1 MRRPSRPLVLA
12 ALALVLLAGSAAWLG
27 LRQAP
32 PSRAGA
38 NAIPVRVVSVARQ
51 DVPRYLSA
59 IGSVLSLHNVEVRP
73 QVEGVLTQVLVKEG
87 QEVKEGDLLATL
99 DDRAIRASL
108 DQARAELG
116 QTQAQLQVANV
127 NLRRYQLLSTDDGV
141 SKQTLDQQQALVN
154 QLQATIKGNQAAI
167 DNATVQLSYTQIR
180 SPVTGRVGIRNVDPG
195 NLVRSSDAQGLFSV
209 TQIDPIAVEFAL
221 PQQQLPTLQ
230 ALLKAA
236 KPAEV
241 EAYMDADGER
251 SLLDKGH
258 LMLIDNQVSANT
270 GTVRVKAEFDN
281 QDGRLWPGQ
290 LVTVRLRTALEEN
303 ALVVPPP
310 VVQRSLDGHFVY
322 RLDGDTVSAVP
333 VKVLYQDSTLNI
345 VAGVEAGDCLVLDGQ
360 SRLKP
365 GSRVEL
371 SGESQCLAEGDRG
384 ANPRPRKQLQDVGA
398 GEPRDE
404 ALIDNA
410 NAEASQP

>member
-1 MRRPSRPLVLA
+1 MTRPLLRKPLILLVVA
-12 ALALVLLAGSAAWLG
+12 ALIGAALWLRLA
-27 LRQAP
+27 P
-32 PSRAGA
+32 DTPHKPTGA
-38 NAIPVRVVSVARQ
+38 NAIPVRVVSVAQQ

-59 IGSVLSLHNVEVRP
+59 IGSVLSLHSVEVRP

-87 QEVKEGDLLATL
+87 QWVKAGDLLATL
-99 DDRAIRASL
+99 DDRAIRANL
-108 DQARAELG
+108 DQARAQLG
-116 QTQAQLQVANV
+116 QTQAQVQVANV
-127 NLRRYQLLSTDDGV
+127 NLKRYQLLSTDDGV

-167 DNATVQLSYTQIR
+167 DNAAVQLSYTQIR

-195 NLVRSSDAQGLFSV
+195 NLVRTSDTQSLFSV
-209 TQIDPIAVEFAL
+209 TQIDPIAVEFSL

-230 ALLKAA
+230 HLLKAPS
-236 KPAEV
+236 PAEV

-251 SLLDKGH
+251 SLLAKGQ

-281 QDGRLWPGQ
+281 KDGQLWPGQ
-290 LVTVRLRTALEEN
+290 LVTVRLRTAVDEN

-310 VVQRSLDGHFVY
+310 VVQRSIDGHFVY
-322 RLDGDTVSAVP
+322 RLDGDKVTAVP

-345 VAGVEAGDCLVLDGQ
+345 VAGVKAGDHLVLDGQ

-365 GSRVEL
+365 GSKVEVTPDAPAP
-371 SGESQCLAEGDRG
+371 AEMADR
-384 ANPRPRKQLQDVGA
+384 R
-398 GEPRDE
+398 
-404 ALIDNA
+404 
-410 NAEASQP
+410 SQP